1 MFTPPSSGLKS
12 SFTKGLLQWNQDQ
25 NTRLMPWKGEK
36 DPYRIWISEIIL
48 QQTRVEQGLSYYNHF
63 IRTFPT
69 IRHLAKAPDEKVFKC
84 WEGLG
89 YYSRCRNLLATAR
102 TIVKERNGQFPDT
115 YEEILQLKGVGP
127 YTAAAIGSF
136 AFQLPHAVVDG
147 NVFRVLS
154 RYFGID
160 MATDSTAGKKL
171 FSTLAQELLDSRQP
185 GPYNQAI
192 MDFGAVICKPAA
204 PLCTDCV
211 FRKKCVAFKQNSV
224 DALPVKQKKTRVRE
238 RWLNYIVIICKQ
250 EVAIQQRTAK
260 DIWQDLYEFPLIE
273 TKKAVSKT
281 TLVKSATWKKW
292 LGDAVLI
299 RQEDPVME
307 RQLLSHQ
314 LVHGQFILM
323 QTDRKPTAMAGWQW
337 VKKNKLGTYSFP
349 GLINRYLS
357 GGFSV

>member
-1 MFTPPSSGLKS
+1 MLTSPSSVLKS
-12 SFTKGLLQWNQDQ
+12 SFTKGLLQWNQEQ
-25 NTRLMPWKGEK
+25 NTRQMPWKGEK

-102 TIVKERNGQFPDT
+102 FIVNECNGHFPDT
-115 YEEILQLKGVGP
+115 YEDILQLKGVGP
-127 YTAAAIGSF
+127 YTAAAISSF

-160 MATDSTAGKKL
+160 IATDSTAGKKL
-171 FSTLAQELLDSRQP
+171 FTTLAQELLDPRQP

-204 PLCTDCV
+204 PLCTGCV
-211 FRKKCVAFKQNSV
+211 FRKKCVALKMQQV

-238 RWLNYIVIICKQ
+238 RWLNYIVVVCNQ

-273 TKKAVSKT
+273 TKKAVNKSA
-281 TLVKSATWKKW
+281 LMKSATWKKW
-292 LGDAVLI
+292 LGDTVLI
-299 RQEDPVME
+299 RQADPVKE

-314 LVHGQFILM
+314 LVHGYFILL
-323 QTDRKPTAMAGWQW
+323 QTDRKPRAMAGWQW
-337 VKKNKLGTYSFP
+337 VKKNKLGTFSFP

-357 GGFSV
+357 DGFSI